1 MGRIIIS
8 FLGPPPNDFL
18 TRKALDIIR
27 LYLTSST
34 VAPLNKEYIEIDSPL
49 WYVYARIVFR
59 KTDIY
64 PSSSYFYFCTDVYAT
79 NVNLDIWITSVPIK
93 YLETFNEKLT
103 TSLKLIVENGI
114 DMQRMA
120 MIINRDERQVCGRL
134 KLWMPL
140 TSSVQLRS
148 ILESSK
154 GDHFSE
160 NVITD
165 VLYGAEDGSELHP
178 SMDEITMYNILR
190 TWTSS
195 QWAVLLSK

>member
-59 KTDIY
+59 KTDTY
-64 PSSSYFYFCTDVYAT
+64 PSSSHFYFCTDVYAT
-79 NVNLDIWITSVPIK
+79 NVNLDIWITSVSIK
-93 YLETFNEKLT
+93 YLDTFNEKLA

-120 MIINRDERQVCGRL
+120 MIINRDERKVCGPHSNSNCGCL
-134 KLWMPL
+134 
-140 TSSVQLRS
+140 
-148 ILESSK
+148 
-154 GDHFSE
+154 
-160 NVITD
+160 
-165 VLYGAEDGSELHP
+165 
-178 SMDEITMYNILR
+178 
-190 TWTSS
+190 
-195 QWAVLLSK
+195 